1 MFLAQMA
8 RSNVDK
14 NAVTQLLFVESR
26 CAASQLLVVAERATL
41 GHTMVRNWPQP
52 LQNLFMLRLPGWIYY
67 AEEF

>member
-1 MFLAQMA
+1 MA